1 MPASL
6 GTAYVQI
13 LPSMDGISSNI
24 TQELGGEVDKAGEKA
39 GSGFG
44 SKFAGAAG
52 TLVKA
57 GGAAV
62 IAAGAGITALT
73 TQAVDAYANYEQLV
87 GGVETLFSS
96 LDGSSSASATV
107 MANAANAYQTAGISA
122 NEYMETVTSFSAAL
136 VSAMEN
142 DYEGAANVADM
153 ALRDMSDNANKMGTD
168 MASIQ
173 TAYQG
178 FAKQNYTMLDN
189 LKLGYGG
196 TKSEMERLL
205 ADASALSGVDYN
217 IENLDDVY
225 NAIHVIQTEMGITG
239 TTAKE
244 ASSTISGSIGSL
256 GAAWQ
261 NLLTGMANKDAD
273 INGLIQNVMTGVS
286 TVLGNLQPIIIQT
299 LNSIGTVI
307 QTAAPMV
314 IQILSETLPTILP
327 ALLDGIQVIIAG
339 LSTVMPQIVQ
349 MLIDSLPLLI
359 DAAMQLIA
367 ALGTALVE
375 NIPLLIST
383 AMTIVE
389 NLTNYLIDNVDTIID
404 GAIELIM
411 GIVTGLLNNLPKLFE
426 CAAKLIIGLATGLVQ
441 AIPQLIAYLPE
452 VITGIANGLM
462 SFYQNIIE
470 VGANLIRGLGDGL
483 VKGAKAVVQK
493 AKEVAGNVLSS
504 IKGFF
509 GIHSPSRVFRDQ
521 IGANIMAGFAEGLTD
536 NEDLV
541 ENAMSDV
548 QGIVSGTDFSMNGSY
563 GGSTQSTLLAELINR
578 VDALTALV
586 GDGAVKVYLDGKQLS
601 DSVTKHQ
608 RMTARAM
615 A

>member
-1 MPASL
+1 MPSSL

-13 LPSMDGISSNI
+13 IPSMEGISGKIS
-24 TQELGGEVDKAGEKA
+24 QELDGETKKAGEKS

-44 SKFAGAAG
+44 SKFASAAG

-73 TQAVDAYANYEQLV
+73 KEAVSAYADYEQLT

-96 LDGSSSASATV
+96 LDGSASASATV
-107 MANAANAYQTAGISA
+107 MANAANAYQTAGLSA
-122 NEYMETVTSFSAAL
+122 NQYMETVTSFSAAL

-142 DYEGAANVADM
+142 DYQGAANVADM
-153 ALRDMSDNANKMGTD
+153 AIRDMSDNANKMGTD
-168 MASIQ
+168 MSSIQ

-244 ASSTISGSIGSL
+244 ASGTISGSIGAL

-261 NLLTGMANKDAD
+261 NLLTGMGNKDAD
-273 INGLIQNVMTGVS
+273 ITALINNVGTGVS
-286 TVLGNLQPIIIQT
+286 TVLGNLTPIITQV
-299 LNSIGTVI
+299 LNTIGQVI
-307 QTAAPMV
+307 STAAPMV
-314 IQILSETLPTILP
+314 VQILSDTLPTVLP
-327 ALLDGIQVIIAG
+327 ALLSGIQAIIAG

-359 DAAMQLIA
+359 DAAMQLIS

-375 NIPLLIST
+375 NVPLLVST

-389 NLTNYLIDNVDTIID
+389 NLTNYLIDNIDVIID

-411 GIVTGLLNNLPKLFE
+411 GLVTGLLNNLPKLLE
-426 CAAKLIIGLATGLVQ
+426 CAAKLIIGLATGLVN
-441 AIPQLIAYLPE
+441 AIPQLISYLPQ
-452 VITGIANGLM
+452 IIDGIVNGLM
-462 SFYQNIIE
+462 SFYQNIVNIGGE
-470 VGANLIRGLGDGL
+470 LIRGLGEGF
-483 VKGAKAVVQK
+483 VNGAKKVIQK
-493 AKEVAGNVLSS
+493 AKEVASDVLSAV
-504 IKGFF
+504 KGFF
-509 GIHSPSRVFRDQ
+509 GIHSPSKVFRDE
-521 IGANIMAGFAEGLTD
+521 IGMNIMSGFAEGLTD

-548 QGIVSGTDFSMNGSY
+548 QGIVSGTDLSMNGSY
-563 GGSTQSTLLAELINR
+563 AGAADNTMAQLLAK
-578 VDALTALV
+578 VDAITAMI
-586 GDGAVKVYLDGKQLS
+586 GDGALKVYLDGRQIS
-601 DSVTKHQ
+601 DSVTKYQ
-608 RMTARAM
+608 RMNARAM